1 MIWSNNIITI
11 LIMCILFLCAFRI
24 LDYASSKRI
33 DTTTIIE
40 GNSTQYGFTFPSA
53 NLADAKRIKVRIDT
67 LDKLLEQFAEI
78 QKKLNS
84 NNPRLNITYEYKTPD
99 KSEVDK
105 NSDEYLYSAYSTSS
119 EQKFDFSISGEP
131 LNQTIHVKIPVGE
144 RGPNGVT
151 GDRGDSGDDGEKG
164 DKGIVG
170 NEGLLQCS

>member
-1 MIWSNNIITI
+1 
-11 LIMCILFLCAFRI
+11 MCILFLCAFRL

-33 DTTTIIE
+33 DTTTTIIE
-40 GNSTQYGFTFPSA
+40 GNETQYGLVFPSA
-53 NLADAKRIKVRIDT
+53 NLADAKRIKTRIET
-67 LDKLLEQFAEI
+67 LDKLLEQIAEI
-78 QKKLNS
+78 QKKVNS

-99 KSEVDK
+99 KSEVVK
-105 NSDEYLYSAYSTSS
+105 NVGEYLYSTSS

-151 GDRGDSGDDGEKG
+151 GDRGDSGDDGVKG

-170 NEGLLQCS
+170 NEGLLQCL